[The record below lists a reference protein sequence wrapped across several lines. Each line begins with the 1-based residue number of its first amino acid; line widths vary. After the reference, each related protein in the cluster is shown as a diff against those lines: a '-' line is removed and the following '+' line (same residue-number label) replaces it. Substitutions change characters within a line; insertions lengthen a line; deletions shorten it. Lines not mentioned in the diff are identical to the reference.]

1 MSAWLWPTTA
11 DVGMRVFGKNYASLL
26 AEAANGM
33 QTYLLSEASAKNLNG
48 CVRKTGE
55 WRVRSE
61 HRPEDQEF
69 LFLAWLDELLYRAEV
84 LGQWY
89 VDGQVHVLQQPDG
102 LTAVAQV
109 SFVDASLIEREIEI
123 KAVTTHQLIVAEV
136 QPGEV
141 VPSLWEDVPSFDG
154 PGWYADVVFD
164 I

>member
-33 QTYLLSEASAKNLNG
+33 QMYLLSDASARRLNG

-61 HRPEDQEF
+61 HRPEDEEF

-89 VDGQVHVLQQPDG
+89 VDGQVHVVRQPDG

-109 SFVDASLIEREIEI
+109 SFIDAGEVEREIEI
-123 KAVTTHQLIVAEV
+123 KAVTTHQLVVTEV
-136 QPGEV
+136 EAGEV
-141 VPSLWEDVPSFDG
+141 VHSQWDDVPSFEG

>member
-69 LFLAWLDELLYRAEV
+69 LFLAWLDEILYRAEV

-89 VDGQVHVLQQPDG
+89 VDGQVHVLDQPDG

-109 SFVDASLIEREIEI
+109 SFIDAALVEREIEI
-123 KAVTTHQLIVAEV
+123 KAVTTHQLTVAEV

-141 VPSLWEDVPSFDG
+141 VPSPWVDVPSFDG

>member
-1 MSAWLWPTTA
+1 MSTWLWPTTA
-11 DVGMRVFGKNYASLL
+11 DVGMRVFAKNYPSLL
-26 AEAANGM
+26 AEAAEGM
-33 QTYLLSEASAKNLNG
+33 QSYLLSESSARRLNAA
-48 CVRKTGE
+48 VRKTGE

-61 HRPEDQEF
+61 HRPEDEEF

-89 VDGQVHVLQQPDG
+89 VDGQVHVLHQPDG

-109 SFVDASLIEREIEI
+109 SYIDAEVVEREIEI
-123 KAVTTHQLIVAEV
+123 KAVTTHQLTVAEV
-136 QPGEV
+136 QAGEV
-141 VPSLWEDVPSFDG
+141 VSSTWDDVPSFEG

>member
-123 KAVTTHQLIVAEV
+123 KAVTTHQLIVEEV

-141 VPSLWEDVPSFDG
+141 VPSPWEDVPSFDG

>member
-11 DVGMRVFGKNYASLL
+11 DVGMRVFAKNYASLL
-26 AEAANGM
+26 AEAAEGM
-33 QTYLLSEASAKNLNG
+33 QSYLLSETSARNLNA

-61 HRPEDQEF
+61 HRPADEEF
-69 LFLAWLDELLYRAEV
+69 LFLAWLDELLYRSEV
-84 LGQWY
+84 HGQWY
-89 VDGQVHVLQQPDG
+89 VDGQVHVLREPDG

-109 SFVDASLIEREIEI
+109 SFIDAEQVEREIEI
-123 KAVTTHQLIVAEV
+123 KAVTTHQLVVAEL
-136 QPGEV
+136 QSGEV
-141 VPSLWEDVPSFDG
+141 VTSHWDDVPSFEG

>member
-11 DVGMRVFGKNYASLL
+11 DVGMRVFAKNYASLL
-26 AEAANGM
+26 AEAAVGM
-33 QTYLLSEASAKNLNG
+33 QTYLLSETSAMNLNAF
-48 CVRKTGE
+48 VRKTGE

-61 HRPEDQEF
+61 HRPDDQEF

-89 VDGQVHVLQQPDG
+89 VDGQVHVLHQPDG

-109 SFVDASLIEREIEI
+109 SFVDAALVEREIEI
-123 KAVTTHQLIVAEV
+123 KAVTTHQLTVAEV
-136 QPGEV
+136 EPGEV
-141 VPSLWEDVPSFDG
+141 VPSPWEDVPSFDG

>member
-1 MSAWLWPTTA
+1 MA
-11 DVGMRVFGKNYASLL
+11 GSL
-26 AEAANGM
+26 
-33 QTYLLSEASAKNLNG
+33 
-48 CVRKTGE
+48 
-55 WRVRSE
+55 E

-109 SFVDASLIEREIEI
+109 SFVDASLVEREIEI

-136 QPGEV
+136 QPGESCQV
-141 VPSLWEDVPSFDG
+141 RGRMFRPLMARGGTPMWCSTFEVGEPRVDVRFARPNPQASSIPDPHSTHG
-154 PGWYADVVFD
+154 PR
-164 I
+164 